1 MIAGG
6 KEPLLAFVV
15 DRLEVGIFAVDAE
28 MRVVLW
34 NRFMSMYSGKPADEV
49 MGRDLFESFPEL
61 PRTWL
66 EKKSAM
72 YSCSRITHSHRGN
85 NARICSGF
93 TTTAR
98 SPAAST
104 RCARTA
110 SCCRKRTPP
119 AR

>member
-49 MGRDLFESFPEL
+49 MGAFKPLFTDSIQNLALFQSDSS
-61 PRTWL
+61 
-66 EKKSAM
+66 KAV
-72 YSCSRITHSHRGN
+72 I
-85 NARICSGF
+85 
-93 TTTAR
+93 
-98 SPAAST
+98 
-104 RCARTA
+104 
-110 SCCRKRTPP
+110 
-119 AR
+119 